1 MYGSS
6 FCIRT
11 REAALFEQHADRRA
25 GEPFAERADDATGDE
40 NVFGHGRAYLPGNDD
55 PVRDAECALREPIL
69 HSNVAASAEA
79 SPWRIS

>member
-25 GEPFAERADDATGDE
+25 GESLAERADDAAGDE
-40 NVFGHGRAYLPGNDD
+40 NVFGHVSCTFLVMNDPCEIADPRATAITSFY
-55 PVRDAECALREPIL
+55 RERR
-69 HSNVAASAEA
+69 VAEA
-79 SPWRIS
+79 SPRRFS